1 MDTEEIK
8 KYTADNISCQLCPR
22 MCQVNRHTGTGYCLM
37 PDRIKVAR
45 AALHMWEEPC
55 ISGEHGSGA
64 IFFSGCTLRCVFCQN
79 YKIAAAAVGKY
90 ITVDGLADIMLRLQ
104 DKHANNINL
113 VTPTHY
119 ALHIAQA
126 LTKARD
132 NGLRI
137 PVVYNTSAYE
147 NIETLKRLDG
157 LVDIYLPDFK
167 YMDPFLAA
175 KYSHAPD
182 YPQIA
187 KAAIAEMVRQQPRP
201 VFAWEEKRGED
212 VPEEACEGAV
222 MKRGVIV
229 RQLLLPGCL
238 KDARN
243 IVRYLYETYQNKI
256 YVSLMSQYTPLEHVR
271 DYPELAHRVSRRTY
285 DRYVDAAIALGI
297 TQAFIQEPG
306 VAKESFI
313 PDFSNA
319 EGV

>member
-167 YMDPFLAA
+167 YMDSSLAL
-175 KYSHAPD
+175 KYSHAED
-182 YPQIA
+182 YPEVA
-187 KAAIAEMVRQQPRP
+187 KSALNEMVRQAGSPCMYSD
-201 VFAWEEKRGED
+201 ED
-212 VPEEACEGAV
+212 ELVQSGYVEDGV

-229 RQLLLPGCL
+229 RHLVLPGCT
-238 KDARN
+238 KDSKVV
-243 IVRYLYETYQNKI
+243 IGYLYDTYKDDI
-256 YVSLMSQYTPLEHVR
+256 YISIMNQYTPLEHVKEYKELYR
-271 DYPELAHRVSRRTY
+271 KVTHKEYDEVVDY
-285 DRYVDAAIALGI
+285 AIDIGV
-297 TQAFIQEPG
+297 TNGFIQEG
-306 VAKESFI
+306 DTAKESFI
-313 PDFSNA
+313 PDFDFT
-319 EGV
+319 GLI

>member
-1 MDTEEIK
+1 MNTEEIK

-167 YMDPFLAA
+167 YMDSSLAL
-175 KYSHAPD
+175 KYSHAED
-182 YPQIA
+182 YPEVA
-187 KAAIAEMVRQQPRP
+187 KSALNEMVRQAGSPCMYSD
-201 VFAWEEKRGED
+201 ED
-212 VPEEACEGAV
+212 ELVQSGYVEDGV

-229 RQLLLPGCL
+229 RHLVLPGTT
-238 KDARN
+238 KDSKAV
-243 IVRYLYETYQNKI
+243 IKYLIDTYGDDI
-256 YVSLMSQYTPLEHVR
+256 YISIMSQYTPFERLKKHPLLSRKVTRKEYNSVV
-271 DYPELAHRVSRRTY
+271 DY
-285 DRYVDAAIALGI
+285 AIDCGI
-297 TQAFIQEPG
+297 NNGFIQEG
-306 VAKESFI
+306 DVAEESFI
-313 PDFSNA
+313 PEFDY
-319 EGV
+319 EGI

>member
-182 YPQIA
+182 YPQTA

>member
-1 MDTEEIK
+1 MNTEEIK

-157 LVDIYLPDFK
+157 LVDVYLPDFK
-167 YMDPFLAA
+167 YMDSSLAL
-175 KYSHAPD
+175 KYSHAED
-182 YPQIA
+182 YPEVA
-187 KAAIAEMVRQQPRP
+187 KSALNEMVRQTGSPCMYSD
-201 VFAWEEKRGED
+201 ED
-212 VPEEACEGAV
+212 ELVQSGYVEDGV

-229 RQLLLPGCL
+229 RHLVLPGCTNDS
-238 KDARN
+238 KAV
-243 IVRYLYETYQNKI
+243 IGYLYDTYKDDI
-256 YVSLMSQYTPLEHVR
+256 YISIMNQYTPLEHVKEYKELYR
-271 DYPELAHRVSRRTY
+271 KVTHKEYDEVVDY
-285 DRYVDAAIALGI
+285 AIDIGV
-297 TQAFIQEPG
+297 TNGFIQEG
-306 VAKESFI
+306 DTAKESFI
-313 PDFSNA
+313 PDFDFT
-319 EGV
+319 GLI

>member
-167 YMDPFLAA
+167 YMDSSLAL
-175 KYSHAPD
+175 KYSHAED
-182 YPQIA
+182 YPEVA
-187 KAAIAEMVRQQPRP
+187 KSALNEMVRQAGSPCMYSD
-201 VFAWEEKRGED
+201 ED
-212 VPEEACEGAV
+212 ELVQSGYVEDGV

-229 RQLLLPGCL
+229 RHLVLPGCT
-238 KDARN
+238 KDSKTV
-243 IVRYLYETYQNKI
+243 IGYLYDTYKDDI
-256 YVSLMSQYTPLEHVR
+256 YISIMNQYTPLEHVKEYKELYR
-271 DYPELAHRVSRRTY
+271 KVTHKEYDEVVDY
-285 DRYVDAAIALGI
+285 AIDIGV
-297 TQAFIQEPG
+297 TNGFIQEG
-306 VAKESFI
+306 DTAKESFI
-313 PDFSNA
+313 PDFDFT
-319 EGV
+319 GLI